1 MRTSFRI
8 AAAAGAAALA
18 SLSLSACQQATPQ
31 AGTVNLEDGLQIVT
45 TTTQV
50 TDFAKAVTA
59 GLDAAGTKVEI
70 TPLLSAGESAHSF
83 EPTAADLT
91 ALAKADVVIESGMQL
106 ESWLD
111 DAITSSGFAGQRIDS
126 SEGFDPESMHEG
138 HDHAAEGEATA
149 SETAAADEHAHESED
164 AHAHEDEA
172 GHNHA
177 HEGEAAASEAPA
189 DAHDHAAEGDAHA
202 HEGEAAASEAPADG
216 HDHAAEEGHDHGDDG
231 HHHHDGPNPHL
242 WAAPKGAE
250 TMVTNITEGLA
261 TVDTKDAEAI
271 RANGQGYLGKLEQ
284 LTTWIQ
290 ENVDKVPEAERTLVT
305 SHDAM
310 DYFNQQFHITHIGS
324 IIPSWDDAAEPSAQQ
339 IDELVKNIKDN
350 NVKAIF
356 TETQLPADTANTIAQ
371 ETGAKVFSGKDALYT
386 DALGDEGTPEGTYL
400 GAQIH
405 NTTKLMESWGQTAS
419 EAPAELRS

>member
-59 GLDAAGTKVEI
+59 GVDTAGTKVEI

-149 SETAAADEHAHESED
+149 SETAAADEHAHEGGD

-172 GHNHA
+172 GH
-177 HEGEAAASEAPA
+177 
-189 DAHDHAAEGDAHA
+189 DHDHDHA

-216 HDHAAEEGHDHGDDG
+216 HDHAAEEGHDHDG

-261 TVDTKDAEAI
+261 AVDTKDAEAI

>member
-59 GLDAAGTKVEI
+59 GLDTAGTKVEI

-111 DAITSSGFAGQRIDS
+111 DSITSSGFAGQRIDS

-138 HDHAAEGEATA
+138 HDHAAEGEATP
-149 SETAAADEHAHESED
+149 SETAAADEHAHEGGD

-172 GHNHA
+172 GH
-177 HEGEAAASEAPA
+177 
-189 DAHDHAAEGDAHA
+189 DHDHA

-231 HHHHDGPNPHL
+231 HDHDGHHHHDGPNPHL

-261 TVDTKDAEAI
+261 AVDTKDAEAI

>member
-31 AGTVNLEDGLQIVT
+31 AGTVNLEDGLEIVT

-189 DAHDHAAEGDAHA
+189 D
-202 HEGEAAASEAPADG
+202 G
-216 HDHAAEEGHDHGDDG
+216 HDHAAEEGHDHDG

-261 TVDTKDAEAI
+261 AVDTKDAEAI

>member
-1 MRTSFRI
+1 MRTRFRI

-59 GLDAAGTKVEI
+59 GLDTAGTKVEI

-138 HDHAAEGEATA
+138 HDHAAEGEATP
-149 SETAAADEHAHESED
+149 SETAAADEHAHEGGD

-172 GHNHA
+172 GH
-177 HEGEAAASEAPA
+177 
-189 DAHDHAAEGDAHA
+189 DHDHA

-231 HHHHDGPNPHL
+231 HDHDGHHHHDGPNPHL

-261 TVDTKDAEAI
+261 AVDTKDAEAI

>member
-59 GLDAAGTKVEI
+59 GLDTAGTKVEI

-91 ALAKADVVIESGMQL
+91 ALTKADVVIESGMQL

-138 HDHAAEGEATA
+138 HDHAAEGEATP
-149 SETAAADEHAHESED
+149 SETAAA
-164 AHAHEDEA
+164 
-172 GHNHA
+172 
-177 HEGEAAASEAPA
+177 EAPA
-189 DAHDHAAEGDAHA
+189 DGHDHAAEGDTHA

-231 HHHHDGPNPHL
+231 HHHDGHHHHHDGPNPHL

-250 TMVTNITEGLA
+250 TMVTNITEDLA

>member
-18 SLSLSACQQATPQ
+18 SLSLSACQQPTPQ

-50 TDFAKAVTA
+50 TDFAKAITA

-91 ALAKADVVIESGMQL
+91 ALAQADVVIESGMKL

-111 DAITSSGFAGQRIDS
+111 DAISSSGFAGQRIDS
-126 SEGFDPESMHEG
+126 SAGFDSESMHEG
-138 HDHAAEGEATA
+138 HDHAAEGETAA
-149 SETAAADEHAHESED
+149 SETPAADEHAHEG
-164 AHAHEDEA
+164 EA
-172 GHNHA
+172 GHDHA
-177 HEGEAAASEAPA
+177 HEGEAAASETAA
-189 DAHDHAAEGDAHA
+189 VDSHDHAAEGDAHA
-202 HEGEAAASEAPADG
+202 HEGEAAASETATADA

-271 RANGQGYLGKLEQ
+271 HANGQGYLGKLEQ

-339 IDELVKNIKDN
+339 IDELIKNIKDN
-350 NVKAIF
+350 HVKAIF

-386 DALGDEGTPEGTYL
+386 DALGDEGTPDGTYI

>member
-59 GLDAAGTKVEI
+59 GLDTAGTEVEI

-91 ALAKADVVIESGMQL
+91 ALTKADVVIESGMQL

-138 HDHAAEGEATA
+138 HDHAAEGEATP
-149 SETAAADEHAHESED
+149 SETAAADEHAHEGGD

-172 GHNHA
+172 GH
-177 HEGEAAASEAPA
+177 
-189 DAHDHAAEGDAHA
+189 DHA